1 MGIVFPAM
9 VLSGEDWK
17 KQSREGAGVKGF
29 LRHNGLG
36 RIVVAFPE
44 VLHLDSRHAFSLA
57 SMSIFSFLASSS

>member
-17 KQSREGAGVKGF
+17 KQSREGAGVNGF
-29 LRHNGLG
+29 LRNGLG
-36 RIVVAFPE
+36 RIVVAFAE